1 MKINI
6 STDRGKQRKEFE
18 EKMDKY
24 EDGIISESDLIKHI
38 NRTSTV
44 LSEILYE
51 KSQPDIIKKSK
62 KGLQS

>member
-6 STDRGKQRKEFE
+6 STDRGKQRNELE

-38 NRTSTV
+38 NKTSTV

-62 KGLQS
+62 KDLQS